1 MHVIASC
8 LQECRSRPSCV
19 EIFTSVWCAGDM
31 PVLQYDDHADS
42 MSVEIEMR
50 DIMGGDQPAHAHSM
64 DDVNLMLD
72 DGGGGQVPSIRNIC
86 LHTCVA

>member
-1 MHVIASC
+1 
-8 LQECRSRPSCV
+8 
-19 EIFTSVWCAGDM
+19 M

-72 DGGGGQVPSIRNIC
+72 DGGGGQVPSICMKRRMPALRSTTLPC
-86 LHTCVA
+86 